1 MKRYTLRAAIHDAK
15 IFNQLRLEYRR
26 TNKSRRRDSSSGWL
40 SRYLSGLWRRAR
52 AWENVTTSSDTSPSQ
67 FFADLDR
74 RTQGV
79 LVQTM
84 KRNFLTLAAAGLIV
98 LGGFAAVQAQARHGG
113 GGKGRGLEQLTEGL
127 NLTPDQQA
135 KVQPIINQA
144 QPKIAEIRRE
154 AMQKMKAVMAS
165 TASQIRPLLTP
176 EQQKK
181 LDDNQ
186 NAHRGQMKGRKQPR
200 DTMDDD

>member
-26 TNKSRRRDSSSGWL
+26 ANKNRRKDSSSGWL
-40 SRYLSGLWRRAR
+40 SRYLGGRWRRAR
-52 AWENVTTSSDTSPSQ
+52 AWENVTTWSDTSPNQ

-74 RTQGV
+74 PAQGV
-79 LVQTM
+79 LVRTM

-98 LGGFAAVQAQARHGG
+98 LGGFAAVQAQGRHGG

-154 AMQKMKAVMAS
+154 AMQKMKAVMAG

-176 EQQKK
+176 EQQEK

-186 NAHRGQMKGRKQPR
+186 NAHRGRRNAQKGPP
-200 DTMDDD
+200 DETED

>member
-1 MKRYTLRAAIHDAK
+1 MKRYTLRAAIHDAR

-26 TNKSRRRDSSSGWL
+26 TNKNRRKDSSSAWL
-40 SRYLSGLWRRAR
+40 SRYLGGLWRRAR
-52 AWENVTTSSDTSPSQ
+52 AWENVTTSSDTSPNQ

-74 RTQGV
+74 PAQGV
-79 LVQTM
+79 LVRTM
-84 KRNFLTLAAAGLIV
+84 KRNFLTLAVAGLIA
-98 LGGFAAVQAQARHGG
+98 LGGFAAVQAQGRHGG

-176 EQQKK
+176 EQQEK

-186 NAHRGQMKGRKQPR
+186 NAHRGRRNARKGPP
-200 DTMDDD
+200 DETED

>member
-1 MKRYTLRAAIHDAK
+1 
-15 IFNQLRLEYRR
+15 
-26 TNKSRRRDSSSGWL
+26 
-40 SRYLSGLWRRAR
+40 
-52 AWENVTTSSDTSPSQ
+52 
-67 FFADLDR
+67 
-74 RTQGV
+74 
-79 LVQTM
+79 M

-98 LGGFAAVQAQARHGG
+98 LAGFAVVQAQGRHGG
-113 GGKGRGLEQLTEGL
+113 GARGHGLERLTEGL

-144 QPKIAEIRRE
+144 QPQIAAIRRE
-154 AMQKMKAVMAS
+154 AMQKMKAVMAG

-186 NAHRGQMKGRKQPR
+186 NARQGRMKARNEPP
-200 DTMDDD
+200 DTLDD

>member
-26 TNKSRRRDSSSGWL
+26 TNKNRRKDSSSAWL
-40 SRYLSGLWRRAR
+40 SRYLGGLWRRAR
-52 AWENVTTSSDTSPSQ
+52 AWENVTTSSDTSPNQ

-74 RTQGV
+74 PAQGV
-79 LVQTM
+79 LVRTM
-84 KRNFLTLAAAGLIV
+84 KRNFLMLAVAGLIA
-98 LGGFAAVQAQARHGG
+98 LGGFAAVQAQGRHGG

-165 TASQIRPLLTP
+165 AASQIRPLLTP
-176 EQQKK
+176 EQQEK

-186 NAHRGQMKGRKQPR
+186 NAHQGRRNARKGPP
-200 DTMDDD
+200 DETED